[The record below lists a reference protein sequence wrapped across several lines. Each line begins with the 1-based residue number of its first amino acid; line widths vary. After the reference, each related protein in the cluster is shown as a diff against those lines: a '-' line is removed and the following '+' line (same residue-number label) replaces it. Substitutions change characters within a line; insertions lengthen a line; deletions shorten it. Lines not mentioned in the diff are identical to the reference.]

1 MSRETDLLVVWAC
14 KTLTSLLSYSDL
26 LEYYKNKC
34 FKISYITNNRANNK
48 CADQTAQLYRLAFTY
63 VACMQRSQVS
73 SQLGSFQTANPSYL
87 LHVFKWFERN
97 VVHFWTI
104 RYNAYLQLNATFFS
118 INIST
123 WYLNCIANCQDWC
136 SINWWLDFYNS
147 FFIFCRNVGKE
158 SRLSVSPS
166 RKSLL
171 EIFAECDPKR
181 SPKLSPRRKSFGI
194 KPPWEHENI
203 KPEHMGSPEN
213 MNQRISDV

>member
-1 MSRETDLLVVWAC
+1 MVNKSMKILKIV
-14 KTLTSLLSYSDL
+14 KLS
-26 LEYYKNKC
+26 
-34 FKISYITNNRANNK
+34 
-48 CADQTAQLYRLAFTY
+48 DQT
-63 VACMQRSQVS
+63 
-73 SQLGSFQTANPSYL
+73 
-87 LHVFKWFERN
+87 
-97 VVHFWTI
+97 
-104 RYNAYLQLNATFFS
+104 
-118 INIST
+118 IS
-123 WYLNCIANCQDWC
+123 L
-136 SINWWLDFYNS
+136 
-147 FFIFCRNVGKE
+147 FCRNVGKE